1 MVNDPDVLPCGTT
14 TVAGTVAEEPVL
26 ASVTEMPPAGAA
38 APIVTVPVEVPPPDT
53 VVGLSTRDTIAG
65 GLTVT
70 VALRTM
76 PLSPA
81 EI

>member
-1 MVNDPDVLPCGTT
+1 MVNDPEVLPCGTT
-14 TVAGTVAEEPVL
+14 TVAGTVAEELVL

-38 APIVTVPVEVPPPDT
+38 APIVTVPVEIPPPET
-53 VVGLSTRDTIAG
+53 VVGLSTRDMIAG
-65 GLTVT
+65 GLMVS

-76 PLSPA
+76 PFRPT